1 MVAVRPSWG
10 PSLCNIPEFLLNFST
25 KGIYVK
31 NLMHKSTKHAAVIEA
46 AIARDEAAR
55 HPLVASWQRSSVL
68 HELDSGKQRAPERLT
83 AQELKVA
90 QERLGLL
97 IHTSES
103 SLDQLYM
110 AVGDVGC
117 SVVLADRN
125 GVAVSRRGAPQDDKT
140 FNKWGLWTGAIWSE
154 ESEGTNGVGTCIIEE
169 RPLTI
174 HKEQHFHTKNTGLS
188 CTAAPIF
195 DHKGDLMAVIDVSS
209 CRADLTAGFSRLI
222 SVAVVDTARRI
233 ETDHFREQFTGARI
247 LLVSPDSEADLPP
260 EASRG
265 AALIAV
271 DQDDLVIG
279 ATRCARNIYGLSS
292 ADLANPRSL
301 SSMYGQKVDQAQEYA
316 RAENRVIQQA
326 MASTGGNVS
335 AAARR
340 MGVSRATLHRK
351 LKKFNVTQ

>member
-1 MVAVRPSWG
+1 MQDTRS
-10 PSLCNIPEFLLNFST
+10 
-25 KGIYVK
+25 
-31 NLMHKSTKHAAVIEA
+31 HAATIEA

-68 HELDSGKQRAPERLT
+68 HDLDPGKHRPPERLT
-83 AQELKVA
+83 EQELAEA
-90 QERLGLL
+90 QERLGVL
-97 IHTSES
+97 IHTSEF
-103 SLDQLYM
+103 SLNQLYM

-117 SVVLADRN
+117 SVVLADKN
-125 GVAVSRRGAPQDDKT
+125 GVALSRRGAQQDDKT

-154 ESEGTNGVGTCIIEE
+154 KSEGTNGVGTCIAEE

-174 HKEQHFHTKNTGLS
+174 HKGQHFHTKNTGLS

-195 DHKGDLMAVIDVSS
+195 DHQGDLMAVIDVSS

-233 ETDHFREQFTGARI
+233 ETDHFKERFSDARI
-247 LLVSPDSEADLPP
+247 LLASTENGHELPP

-279 ATRCARNIYGLSS
+279 ATRCARNIYGLSN
-292 ADLANPRSL
+292 ADLSNPRTLASL
-301 SSMYGQKVDQAQEYA
+301 HGNDVDQANEYA
-316 RAENRVIQQA
+316 RAEQRVIQQA
-326 MASTGGNVS
+326 MANMGGNVS
-335 AAARR
+335 AAARE
-340 MGVSRATLHRK
+340 MGISRATLHRK
-351 LKKFNVTQ
+351 LKKFGMTR

>member
-1 MVAVRPSWG
+1 MPRT
-10 PSLCNIPEFLLNFST
+10 NN
-25 KGIYVK
+25 
-31 NLMHKSTKHAAVIEA
+31 HAAKIET

-68 HELDSGKQRAPERLT
+68 HDLDPGKQRPPERLT
-83 AQELKVA
+83 KQELNEA
-90 QERLGLL
+90 QERLGNL
-97 IHTSES
+97 IHTSET
-103 SLDQLYM
+103 SLDQLYL

-125 GVAVSRRGAPQDDKT
+125 GVALSRRGAEQDDKT

-154 ESEGTNGVGTCIIEE
+154 ESEGTNGVGTCITEE

-174 HKEQHFHTKNTGLS
+174 HKEQHFPTKNAGLS
-188 CTAAPIF
+188 CTAGPIF
-195 DHKGDLMAVIDVSS
+195 DHNGDVMAVIDVSS

-233 ETDHFREQFTGARI
+233 ETDHFKDRFAGARI
-247 LLVSPDSEADLPP
+247 LLASDGNKSKMPTEATK
-260 EASRG
+260 G

-292 ADLANPRSL
+292 ADFDNPRSL
-301 SSMYGQKVDQAQEYA
+301 SSLQGYEVDQAHQYA
-316 RAENRVIQQA
+316 MAKHRVIQQA
-326 MASTGGNVS
+326 MANTGGNVS
-335 AAARR
+335 AAARQ
-340 MGVSRATLHRK
+340 MGISRATLHRK
-351 LKKFNVTQ
+351 LKKFDM

>member
-1 MVAVRPSWG
+1 MQTIRS
-10 PSLCNIPEFLLNFST
+10 
-25 KGIYVK
+25 
-31 NLMHKSTKHAAVIEA
+31 HAATIEA

-68 HELDSGKQRAPERLT
+68 HELDPDKHRAPERLT
-83 AQELKVA
+83 EQELAEA

-97 IHTSES
+97 IHSSES

-117 SVVLADRN
+117 SVVLADKN
-125 GVAVSRRGAPQDDKT
+125 GAAISRRGAQQDDKT

-174 HKEQHFHTKNTGLS
+174 HKDQHFHTKNTGLS

-195 DHKGDLMAVIDVSS
+195 DHRGDLMAVIDVSS

-233 ETDHFREQFTGARI
+233 ETNHFKERFAGARI
-247 LLVSPDSEADLPP
+247 LLATDESKRDLPP
-260 EASRG
+260 KYSRG

-271 DQDDLVIG
+271 NQDDLVIG

-292 ADLANPRSL
+292 ADMSNPKSL
-301 SSMYGQKVDQAQEYA
+301 SSLLGHNVDQAHEYA
-316 RAENRVIQQA
+316 TAEHRVIQQA
-326 MASTGGNVS
+326 MANASGNVS
-335 AAARR
+335 AAAKV
-340 MGVSRATLHRK
+340 MGISRATLHRK
-351 LKKFNVTQ
+351 LKKIRQRPE